1 MNQINQGFLFIITNP
16 LEVHLSPC
24 IFKKFIESFFEL
36 LSPKPSNW
44 TNWNLQ
50 WILWWLDRITPALTA
65 TTLLPN
71 LLHSPLFPPIQLC
84 HHNQPTRHSL
94 HPSSH
99 ACLSNHSTAGSTCQ
113 LVSPSLQ
120 HATFA
125 GVVKTGSSSASPY
138 LANDN
143 ATAEFASAVSPI
155 YGDNSLLAADSPS
168 APSAGLNLVVAY
180 PLQQDTS
187 LPPSSPASPP

>member
-1 MNQINQGFLFIITNP
+1 MVGSHHPRPNR
-16 LEVHLSPC
+16 HYSP
-24 IFKKFIESFFEL
+24 
-36 LSPKPSNW
+36 PKSAPFPIVP
-44 TNWNLQ
+44 TH
-50 WILWWLDRITPALTA
+50 TALPPQSA
-65 TTLLPN
+65 HP
-71 LLHSPLFPPIQLC
+71 PQPPPIPC
-84 HHNQPTRHSL
+84 
-94 HPSSH
+94 PSSH

-143 ATAEFASAVSPI
+143 ATAEFASAVNPI
-155 YGDNSLLAADSPS
+155 YADNSLLAADSPS

>member
-1 MNQINQGFLFIITNP
+1 LSLPICSCCRCFDIASQHIYISRHVRFHDHVFSFYNSEQIAKVSTTP
-16 LEVHLSPC
+16 
-24 IFKKFIESFFEL
+24 
-36 LSPKPSNW
+36 
-44 TNWNLQ
+44 
-50 WILWWLDRITPALTA
+50 PALTA
-65 TTLLPN
+65 TALLPN

-143 ATAEFASAVSPI
+143 ATAEFASAVNPI
-155 YGDNSLLAADSPS
+155 YADNSLLAADSPS